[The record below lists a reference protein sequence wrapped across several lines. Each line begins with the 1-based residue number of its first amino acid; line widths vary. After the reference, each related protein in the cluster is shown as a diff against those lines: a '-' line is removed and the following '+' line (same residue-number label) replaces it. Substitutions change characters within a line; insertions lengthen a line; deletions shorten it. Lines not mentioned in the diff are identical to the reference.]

1 MCYICGDG
9 GNLILCDG
17 SCERAYHMECLN
29 LKSIPDDEEWFCP
42 YCLRQLA
49 KKGHKVEEV
58 VEEEDSEEYYD
69 TNKEKMEKLK
79 KLKAKKKKDEDEAYT
94 VSQKTKPYGKN
105 DVVLEGKV
113 LCCPVD
119 GCSAYAS
126 TRTSLLSHVYVIV
139 F

>member
-1 MCYICGDG
+1 
-9 GNLILCDG
+9 
-17 SCERAYHMECLN
+17 MECLN
-29 LKSIPDDEEWFCP
+29 LQSLPDDEEWFCP

-69 TNKEKMEKLK
+69 TTKEKNEKLK

-94 VSQKTKPYGKN
+94 VSHKSKTSAKN
-105 DVVLEGKV
+105 EVVLEGKV
-113 LCCPVD
+113 ICCPVD
-119 GCSAYAS
+119 GCTAFAS
-126 TRTSLLSHVYVIV
+126 TRTSLLSHVYLMI